1 MADDPVLL
9 ITGASTG
16 IGAATARQAAEAGF
30 RLVLSARSEDKLSAL
45 AEELGGDEHAIAV
58 RCDVTEW
65 SDQEALVRR
74 ALDTFGRIDVTFAN
88 AGFGGPRGFKEG
100 TPEEWRSM
108 VLTNVYGAALTI
120 RATYDALAES
130 KGHLIL
136 TSSIAGRRALQ
147 GSLYSATKFAVT
159 AMGEAARLD
168 FNDTGVRVT
177 LIEPGMVDT
186 PFFDEPPPIRA
197 LEADDIARAVMF
209 AIAQPPHVDVNEIMI
224 RPTAQPN

>member
-1 MADDPVLL
+1 
-9 ITGASTG
+9 
-16 IGAATARQAAEAGF
+16 
-30 RLVLSARSEDKLSAL
+30 
-45 AEELGGDEHAIAV
+45 
-58 RCDVTEW
+58 
-65 SDQEALVRR
+65 
-74 ALDTFGRIDVTFAN
+74 
-88 AGFGGPRGFKEG
+88 
-100 TPEEWRSM
+100 M